1 MLKKYLLSGIIIL
14 LTNIPISLHAQSI
27 QSLEQKLLSASDQE
41 KTGILIQL
49 GYKHVN
55 DNPQNSLQFGLDAL
69 KNAEKQS
76 DKHGQAMAYGLV
88 GQSYYLLKDY
98 KQATRNFERESKLID
113 PSGKPWMVNQFNL
126 GQSSRYEGRK
136 RRTINY
142 FEESLKEARK
152 LANEDYILKNYE
164 ALFDVNL
171 ENKNHKEAL
180 EYFKLYIAEK
190 DERFLEQN
198 KREINQMHNAY
209 QEEIN
214 EIEEE
219 KEAITDTLLMTKE
232 ELQLVQLQQQVKDL
246 ELKEVKLKQTRLLW
260 IILLLAIIGGI
271 ILVFYLQKRKSNKI
285 IIGEKAKSDKLLHN
299 ILPAKVVKELKEN
312 GSSIPENFLDVSVF
326 FSDFVGFT
334 ELSSKVKPEVLIS
347 ELNEIFTSFDEIMEK
362 YHCERIKT
370 IGDAY
375 LAVCGLPEKDPE
387 NVSNILSASLDI
399 VDWLKERNQKTA
411 LNWQIRIGV
420 HTGNLIGGIVG
431 TKKYIYDVFGDT
443 INTASRMESN
453 SVGGKINVSEQTYG
467 YARSQFIFSERPTIE
482 VKGKGKMKMFF
493 LEGKKRK

>member
-1 MLKKYLLSGIIIL
+1 MLKKHLFCLIIM
-14 LTNIPISLHAQSI
+14 LTIIPIFHHAQSI
-27 QSLEQKLLSASDQE
+27 QSLERKLLSASDQE

-49 GYKHVN
+49 GYRHVN
-55 DNPQNSLQFGLDAL
+55 DNPQNSLQFGNDAL

-76 DKHGQAMAYGLV
+76 DQHGQAMAYGLI
-88 GQSYYLLKDY
+88 GQSFYKLKDY
-98 KQATRNFERESKLID
+98 KQASKNFEKESKLI
-113 PSGKPWMVNQFNL
+113 PSSGKPWMVNQFNL
-126 GQSSRYEGRK
+126 GLSWRYESKEK
-136 RRTINY
+136 RAITY
-142 FEESLKEARK
+142 FEESLNEARK
-152 LANEDYILKNYE
+152 LANEDYVLKNYE
-164 ALFDVNL
+164 ALFDMYL
-171 ENKNHKEAL
+171 ERNKHKEAL

-190 DERFLEQN
+190 DERFLEEN

-214 EIEEE
+214 EIEDE
-219 KEAITDTLLMTKE
+219 KEAISDTLLLTKE
-232 ELQLVQLQQQVKDL
+232 ELQSAYFQQIIRDL

-271 ILVFYLQKRKSNKI
+271 ILVFYLQKRKSNRI
-285 IIGEKAKSDKLLHN
+285 ITGEKAKSDKLLHN

-347 ELNEIFTSFDEIMEK
+347 ELNELFTSFDEIMEK

-375 LAVCGLPEKDPE
+375 LAVCGLPEKDPN
-387 NVSNILSASLDI
+387 NVSNILSASLEI
-399 VDWLKERNQKTA
+399 VDWLAVRNRQTA

-453 SVGGKINVSEQTYG
+453 SVAGKINVSEKTYK
-467 YARSQFIFSERPTIE
+467 YARKHFTFTERPTIE

-493 LEGKKRK
+493 LEGKK